1 MKITQT
7 NFPINK
13 RDELFLI
20 NRVVADDVVEQS
32 KQVLGVI
39 ASGGVAIIPLDVA
52 YAIVGNSK
60 KSIETIFKCKNR
72 SFEKPSGM
80 FSNYEFL
87 TEIQTIDSWKHDI
100 IKAVIFDN
108 NLPMST
114 VAPFR
119 RGHPMFKNVDD
130 WVLEN
135 STKIGTLDMLLNAG
149 EFHNEMTKQSMELE
163 MPVLGSSANTSLTG
177 SKYNL
182 DDIDPPVINGADILI
197 DGGTSKYKNEKG
209 RSSTIIDFGNFE
221 TIRIGVCYDEIRQI
235 FSTFGVDLIRDTE

>member
-1 MKITQT
+1 MT
-7 NFPINK
+7 NRF
-13 RDELFLI
+13 
-20 NRVVADDVVEQS
+20 VADDVVEQS
-32 KQVLGVI
+32 RQVLEVI
-39 ASGGVAIIPLDVA
+39 KLEGVAIIPLDVA

-80 FSNYEFL
+80 FSNYEL
-87 TEIQTIDSWKHDI
+87 LKEIQTIDSWKHDI

-108 NLPMST
+108 DLPMST
-114 VAPFR
+114 VAPFKR
-119 RGHPMFKNVDD
+119 DHPMFKNVDG
-130 WVLEN
+130 WVLKN

-182 DDIDPPVINGADILI
+182 DDIDPVSYTHLTLP
-197 DGGTSKYKNEKG
+197 T
-209 RSSTIIDFGNFE
+209 T
-221 TIRIGVCYDEIRQI
+221 
-235 FSTFGVDLIRDTE
+235 